1 MLDNRKAL
9 LFIRGELPVCDD
21 KFDILTHPLASRTPD
36 GGGLPYV
43 HGGTEQAVA
52 SIRVD
57 GWQWESDEETPAA
70 GLSEQKFELLS
81 SEELEAIFIG
91 GNYDEAS

>member
-1 MLDNRKAL
+1 M
-9 LFIRGELPVCDD
+9 
-21 KFDILTHPLASRTPD
+21 
-36 GGGLPYV
+36 
-43 HGGTEQAVA
+43 A

>member
-1 MLDNRKAL
+1 MC
-9 LFIRGELPVCDD
+9 IRD
-21 KFDILTHPLASRTPD
+21 RD

-57 GWQWESDEETPAA
+57 GWQWGPDEEIPAA
-70 GLSEQKFELLS
+70 DLSEQKFELLS
-81 SEELEAIFIG
+81 SEELEAIFME